1 MSNQTK
7 EKIIIATQQIML
19 ETASI
24 NVRLTDIADRVGIT
38 HGALYRHFPDKQSIM
53 VAVAKR
59 WFEQAI
65 LQNIHVAST
74 VINPLNFLHD

>member
-38 HGALYRHFPDKQSIM
+38 HRDQST
-53 VAVAKR
+53 
-59 WFEQAI
+59 E
-65 LQNIHVAST
+65 LLT
-74 VINPLNFLHD
+74 